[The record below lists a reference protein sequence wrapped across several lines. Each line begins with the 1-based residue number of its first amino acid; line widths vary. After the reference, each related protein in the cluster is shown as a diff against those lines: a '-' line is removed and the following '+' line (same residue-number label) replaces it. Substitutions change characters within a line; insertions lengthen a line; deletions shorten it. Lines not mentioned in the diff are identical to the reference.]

1 MKQKL
6 LLLDD
11 VTDLGRSGE
20 IVEVRPGYARNYLLP
35 QKFAIVANRNTIR
48 KQQRLQEERAKK
60 TEIDRKDSDE
70 LAQKI
75 KNKLFTIEVKVDPEG
90 HLYGSVAAAD
100 ISDLLQKEGFPVEKK
115 NVPLPKA
122 IKKLGEYPLILKL
135 KEGVTANIKLK
146 IMSEGGVLEA
156 QWAKEAQLAKE
167 AAAAEAAKKAEAPPE
182 IPEEPEQEINR

>member
-35 QKFAIVANRNTIR
+35 QKFAIVANRNTLR

-60 TEIDRKDSDE
+60 AEIDRKESDA

-75 KNKLFTIEVKVDPEG
+75 KDKLFTIEVKVDPEG
-90 HLYGSVAAAD
+90 HLYGSVASAD
-100 ISDLLQKEGFPVEKK
+100 IADLLQKEGFPVEKK
-115 NVPLPKA
+115 SVPLPKA

-146 IMSEGGVLEA
+146 IISEGGVLEA
-156 QWAKEAQLAKE
+156 QWAKE